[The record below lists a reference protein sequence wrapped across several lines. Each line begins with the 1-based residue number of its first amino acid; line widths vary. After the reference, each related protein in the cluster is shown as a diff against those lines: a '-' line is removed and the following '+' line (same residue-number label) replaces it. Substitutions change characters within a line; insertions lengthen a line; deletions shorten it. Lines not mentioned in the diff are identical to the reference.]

1 MQNRVTIGTHCGTVG
16 SGGLGRG
23 EGPRTGRRMQGSQS
37 GTGGPQEG
45 LQYTD
50 EFLHFLVS
58 RAETKARGCCLMRW
72 SRPESSC
79 VRNDGGVVCAV
90 EQARGQGGKG
100 SWTSR
105 SSQDA
110 ADLVIKVRVVG
121 GGTR

>member
-1 MQNRVTIGTHCGTVG
+1 MG

-50 EFLHFLVS
+50 ESLHFLVNI
-58 RAETKARGCCLMRW
+58 AETEARGCCLMQRY
-72 SRPESSC
+72 RPESSC
-79 VRNDGGVVCAV
+79 VTDDGGVVCAV

-100 SWTSR
+100 SRTPQI
-105 SSQDA
+105 SQDG
-110 ADLVIKVRVVG
+110 ADLVIKVRAG
-121 GGTR
+121 GGSGTP